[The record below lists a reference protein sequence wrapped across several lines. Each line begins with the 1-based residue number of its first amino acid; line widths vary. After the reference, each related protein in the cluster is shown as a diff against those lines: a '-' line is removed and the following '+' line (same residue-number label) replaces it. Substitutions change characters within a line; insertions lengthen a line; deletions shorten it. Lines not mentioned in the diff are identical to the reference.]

1 MMPRY
6 TKCRLCGHKVISR
19 NLDKHK
25 FRVHVLPGNDRHAV
39 VGTSQHEE
47 AESRV
52 VKAIKYRG
60 ERIATLGYGFG
71 GY

>member
-6 TKCRLCGHKVISR
+6 TKCRLCGHKIISR
-19 NLDKHK
+19 NLNKHK
-25 FRVHVLPGNDRHAV
+25 FRVHVLPGNDRH
-39 VGTSQHEE
+39 GQREE
-47 AESRV
+47 AAESRV
-52 VKAIKYRG
+52 VKAIRYRG